1 MTIIIIFLKM
11 VKILS
16 LSMKV
21 SYCQVMCDT
30 VVMMSK
36 TVSNDSTDIIDK
48 DSRKYIFIKKDKINI
63 ITKG

>member
-1 MTIIIIFLKM
+1 M

-16 LSMKV
+16 LGKKASC
-21 SYCQVMCDT
+21 CQVMRNT

-48 DSRKYIFIKKDKINI
+48 DSRKCIFIKKDKINI
-63 ITKG
+63 IIKG

>member
-1 MTIIIIFLKM
+1 M

-16 LSMKV
+16 LGMKV
-21 SYCQVMCDT
+21 SYCQVMHDT

-36 TVSNDSTDIIDK
+36 TVSNDSADIIDK

>member
-1 MTIIIIFLKM
+1 M

-16 LSMKV
+16 LGMKV
-21 SYCQVMCDT
+21 SYCQVMRDT

-36 TVSNDSTDIIDK
+36 TVSNDSADIIDK

>member
-1 MTIIIIFLKM
+1 M

-36 TVSNDSTDIIDK
+36 TVSNDSTDIDK